1 MERLDEEKIE
11 LLRRWGEG
19 LDQDEREE
27 MRAAG
32 RAILLLIE
40 EIDRLHVDLWNERTR
55 AAPAAS
61 PFEAAEGGLETPA
74 PDVESSLR
82 ARLRRLGRRKSEE
95 SSGLEPEG
103 EPL

>member
-19 LDQDEREE
+19 LEQDEREE
-27 MRAAG
+27 TRAAG
-32 RAILLLIE
+32 RAILLLVE
-40 EIDRLHVDLWNERTR
+40 EIDRLHVDLWNERTSGQP
-55 AAPAAS
+55 APG
-61 PFEAAEGGLETPA
+61 EAVEGELDGSGP

-82 ARLRRLGRRKSEE
+82 ARLKRLGRRRAEE
-95 SSGLEPEG
+95 PSPLEPEG

>member
-40 EIDRLHVDLWNERTR
+40 EIDRLHVDLWNERTGAQ
-55 AAPAAS
+55 AAPV
-61 PFEAAEGGLETPA
+61 PFEAVEGELEAPA
-74 PDVESSLR
+74 RDIESSLG
-82 ARLRRLGRRKSEE
+82 ARLRRLGRKKTEE